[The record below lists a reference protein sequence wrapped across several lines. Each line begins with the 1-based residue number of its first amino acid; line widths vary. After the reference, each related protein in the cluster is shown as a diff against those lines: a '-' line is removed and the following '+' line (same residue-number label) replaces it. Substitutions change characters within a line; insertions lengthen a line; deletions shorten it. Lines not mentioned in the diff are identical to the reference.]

1 MILSWFDAKAAVDF
15 GHSLADFY
23 DKQSRLNAKASNQ
36 KIADKQQKLVAQ
48 LLLKARQFNAAHKL
62 NAYQKAK
69 LGNAF
74 KWKLHDLDHDTELVD
89 VLTKDLMI
97 ALR

>member
-1 MILSWFDAKAAVDF
+1 MILGWFDARAAVDF

-23 DKQSRLNAKASNQ
+23 DKQSKLNAKASNQ

-48 LLLKARQFNAAHKL
+48 LLLKARQFNAEQKL

-74 KWKLHDLDHDTELVD
+74 KSKLHDMGHDAGLVD
-89 VLTKDLMI
+89 VLTKDLMF

>member
-36 KIADKQQKLVAQ
+36 KIAEKQQKLVAQ
-48 LLLKARQFNAAHKL
+48 ILLKARQFNAAHKL

-74 KWKLHDLDHDTELVD
+74 KWKLHDLDHDAELVD
-89 VLTKDLMI
+89 VITKDLMI

>member
-1 MILSWFDAKAAVDF
+1 MVLGW
-15 GHSLADFY
+15 
-23 DKQSRLNAKASNQ
+23 LNAKEAEAFGNSLAEFFDEKFRANTKAKDQ
-36 KIADKQQKLVAQ
+36 KIAAKQQKLVSEVLTKAQ
-48 LLLKARQFNAAHKL
+48 QYKAAHKL

-74 KWKLHDLDHDTELVD
+74 KWKLRDLGHDSELID
-89 VLTKDLMI
+89 LMTKDLMF

>member
-48 LLLKARQFNAAHKL
+48 LLLKARQYNAAHKL

-74 KWKLHDLDHDTELVD
+74 KWKLRDMGHDNQFVD
-89 VLTKDLMI
+89 LITKDLMI

>member
-1 MILSWFDAKAAVDF
+1 MILSWFDARAAVDF
-15 GHSLADFY
+15 GHDLADFY
-23 DKQSRLNAKASNQ
+23 DKQSKLNARASNQ

-48 LLLKARQFNAAHKL
+48 LLLKARQFNAEKKL

-74 KWKLHDLDHDTELVD
+74 KWKLHDMGHDAGLVD
-89 VLTKDLMI
+89 VMTRDIMF

>member
-1 MILSWFDAKAAVDF
+1 MILGWFDARAAVDF

-23 DKQSRLNAKASNQ
+23 DKQSKLNAKASNQ

-48 LLLKARQFNAAHKL
+48 LLLKARQFNDAQKL

-74 KWKLHDLDHDTELVD
+74 KWKLHDMGHDAGLVD
-89 VLTKDLMI
+89 VMTKDLMF